1 VDCGGADRTSDRGW
15 GAVVGAVDGEPGSRR
30 RSGEQWR
37 SGQGKIG
44 RKGSV
49 QELERVLGKLKEEL
63 GVQKRM

>member
-1 VDCGGADRTSDRGW
+1 MAIGG
-15 GAVVGAVDGEPGSRR
+15 
-30 RSGEQWR
+30 
-37 SGQGKIG
+37 GKIG